1 MPAAETTFFMKGI
14 IRKLTPE
21 TYLQSYASLLKIGF
35 PVLITQLGVILVN
48 FADTMMVGAYGLDEL
63 AAAAFVN
70 SLFLIAT
77 VMLMG
82 FAGGV
87 TPLIGALYSKGHH
100 DEGGLMLRAS
110 LQVNVITAVAFTVI
124 MGGIYFLLDHFG
136 QDPDILPLARRYYLI
151 ILFTM
156 IPMAIFNCFQQ
167 TANGTTDTATPMW
180 IILGVDI
187 LNIAGNYL
195 LIFGKFGFPELGL
208 AGAGLST
215 LTARVVGSVA
225 MVTVFAMRKRYRP
238 YWKALTGE
246 NAGKERRVKVWET
259 SYPLMIQSGVE
270 CGLWSMGAVVS
281 GWFGKVQLA
290 AYQVVNTIAQL
301 GFMTYMSFGWAT
313 SIKVANFTGTGDHD
327 GIHRTTYAGLHLN
340 FVLCAL
346 ASLVFIF
353 FTKDL
358 VLLFTPEKEVAL
370 AAILLIPPLILYQFC
385 DATQLTYVN
394 ALRGTS
400 EVKPLLWIS
409 IVSYIVV
416 GIPLMIFMAVGMK
429 MESVGVYYSFSGAL
443 LVASVLLI
451 IAFKRVMRAKENEK
465 EGEIR
470 TVNTL

>member
-1 MPAAETTFFMKGI
+1 MKGI
-14 IRKLTPE
+14 IRKFTPE

-35 PVLITQLGVILVN
+35 PVLVTQLGVIVVS

-70 SLFLIAT
+70 SLFLIAI

-87 TPLIGALYSKGHH
+87 TPLIGALHGKDDHH
-100 DEGGLMLRAS
+100 EGGLMLRAS
-110 LQVNVITAVAFTVI
+110 LQVNVITAVAFTFI
-124 MGGIYFLLDHFG
+124 MGGIYFFLDKFG

-151 ILFTM
+151 ILFTL

-180 IILGVDI
+180 IILGVDM
-187 LNIAGNYL
+187 LNIGGNYL
-195 LIFGKFGFPELGL
+195 LIFGKLGFPEMGL

-215 LTARVVGSVA
+215 LIARTIGSITI
-225 MVTVFAMRKRYRP
+225 VTVFALRKRYRP
-238 YWKALTGE
+238 YWTALTKE
-246 NAGKERRVKVWET
+246 NAGKERRIKVWET

-270 CGLWSMGAVVS
+270 CGLWSVGAVVS

-290 AYQVVNTIAQL
+290 AYQVINTIAQL

-313 SIKVANFTGTGDHD
+313 SIKVANFTGIGDYA
-327 GIHRTTYAGLHLN
+327 GIRRTTGAGLHLN
-340 FVLCAL
+340 FVLCTV
-346 ASLVFIF
+346 ASLIFIF

-358 VLLFTPEKEVAL
+358 VHLFTPEKGVAT

-409 IVSYIVV
+409 IVSYLVV
-416 GIPLMIFMAVGMK
+416 GIPFLLFMAVTMK

-451 IAFKRVMRAKENEK
+451 ITFKRVLKSKERENDD
-465 EGEIR
+465 EIT